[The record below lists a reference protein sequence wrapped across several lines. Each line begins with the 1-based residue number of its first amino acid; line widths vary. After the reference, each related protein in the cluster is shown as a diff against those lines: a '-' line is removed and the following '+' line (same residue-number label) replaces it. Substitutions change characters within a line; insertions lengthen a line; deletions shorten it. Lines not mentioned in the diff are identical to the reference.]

1 MAEKDA
7 VLEGLEGRIGRSVAR
22 RGRLY
27 FEVADADLH
36 DVVRQLFLTK
46 GCRLS
51 TATATETHRGL
62 EVLYHF
68 SHDAT
73 GRYYC
78 PRVVM
83 TDRRRPHMRSIA
95 PIVRGAEWIE
105 REMAELFG
113 IVFEGHPRPDR
124 LLTKGHPK
132 PPDRPLRLRRTP

>member
-7 VLEGLEGRIGRSVAR
+7 VLEGLEGKIGRTLAR
-22 RGRLY
+22 KGRFF
-27 FEVADADLH
+27 FEVADENLP
-36 DVVRQLFLTK
+36 DVARHLFIAK

-83 TDRRRPHMRSIA
+83 TDRGRPRMRSI
-95 PIVRGAEWIE
+95 V
-105 REMAELFG
+105 L
-113 IVFEGHPRPDR
+113 PRQ
-124 LLTKGHPK
+124 TCSPK
-132 PPDRPLRLRRTP
+132 QSYRSILPGDSW